1 MLVKSRVTIQ
11 YRKLFFLPVSF
22 SLFIFLITFILSSP
36 LLAKEKDRLSGE
48 KQKKIIEALCT
59 KLENLYP
66 IPEIGKKTSNTI
78 RNNHKNGKYAK
89 FTQPSEFVQHLNDD
103 LESISEDG
111 HLGIVY
117 DPAMASELK
126 KEEEKQDQGDTYAEL
141 MLESERWKNF
151 GFKELKILEGNIGY
165 LDLRT
170 FFSLKYAAETA
181 VASMNFFSNCNALI
195 IDLREN
201 GGGWD
206 DMVTFLTSYFLN
218 AGDDIIFSI
227 AHSTL
232 DDSYYASIPY
242 AYVPGKR
249 LADIPICILTS
260 GSTASAAEAF
270 TNIMKH
276 LRKNTLIV
284 GETTAGAENPV
295 ERLFLFDEY
304 VLRIPC
310 WQKVYSYDKVG
321 WEGTGVKPNIE
332 VDSEKALDVAHM
344 NILLQLKEENTDE
357 TIESMYQWAID
368 GLKAFYN
375 PVTVPEDILQ
385 SYPGKYGSR
394 NIYYEDRILYYQY
407 KGGTK
412 REMFAVSN
420 EYFLVQGYDFL
431 RVKFIKE
438 KDAIRGISEIFDD
451 GTIVELTKE

>member
-36 LLAKEKDRLSGE
+36 LLAKEKDKLSGE
-48 KQKKIIEALCT
+48 KQKIIIEALCT

-66 IPEIGKKTSNTI
+66 IPEIGKKTSTTI

-111 HLGIVY
+111 HLGILH

-151 GFKELKILEGNIGY
+151 GFKELKILEGNVGY

-195 IDLREN
+195 IDLRRN

-218 AGDDIIFSI
+218 ADDEIIYSI
-227 AHSTL
+227 GHSTL
-232 DDSYYASIPY
+232 DDSYYASMPY
-242 AYVPGKR
+242 PYVPGKR
-249 LADIPICILTS
+249 LTGIPICILTS
-260 GSTASAAEAF
+260 GATASAAEGF

-276 LRKNTLIV
+276 LIENTIIV
-284 GETTAGAENPV
+284 GETTAGAENPI
-295 ERLFLFDEY
+295 ERLFLFDDY

-310 WQKVYSYDKVG
+310 WQKIYSYDKDG
-321 WEGTGVKPNIE
+321 WEGTGIKPDIE
-332 VDSEKALDVAHM
+332 VESEEVLNVAHI
-344 NILLQLKEENTDE
+344 NILLKLKDENTDE
-357 TIESMYQWAID
+357 IIKMKYQWAID
-368 GLKAFYN
+368 GLNAVQH

-385 SYPGKYGSR
+385 SYSGKYGSR
-394 NIYYEDRILYYQY
+394 NIYYQDKVLYYQY
-407 KGGTK
+407 KGRTK
-412 REMFAVSN
+412 RKMFAISN
-420 EYFLVQGYDFL
+420 EYFLVQGYDFF

-438 KDAIRGISEIFDD
+438 KDAVRGISEIFDD
-451 GTIVELTKE
+451 GTVVELAKE